1 MSILDEITSDDL
13 QEMGYKWAEIILG
26 SDWSDDMLKGFAYE
40 TFVDGFM
47 AGAIQIRAII
57 EEFGNEKEAE

>member
-1 MSILDEITSDDL
+1 MSILDKITSDDL
-13 QEMGYKWAEIILG
+13 QEMGYKWAETTLG
-26 SDWSDDMLKGFAYE
+26 SDWSNDMLKDFAYE
-40 TFVDGFM
+40 TFVNGFM